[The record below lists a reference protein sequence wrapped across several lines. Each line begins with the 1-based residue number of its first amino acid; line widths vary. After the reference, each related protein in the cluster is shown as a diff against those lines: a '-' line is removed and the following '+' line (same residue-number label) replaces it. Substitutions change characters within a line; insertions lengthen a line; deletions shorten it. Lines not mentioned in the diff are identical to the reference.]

1 VTIAQRWNRQMTHFS
16 DCIPVVKRH
25 MTVCC
30 EVLLLYVIVLGRAIL
45 VGSLP
50 GAVGNCHCWCSYWL
64 PTAPC
69 KYFVFQFYVFASS
82 MVPALRFCY
91 DSWTY
96 ISTFCFI
103 ICLLCILNCY
113 CKFDSHLV
121 LFLHLPSLTVSTS
134 FFNVYYV
141 HQGKTDILNGVGHY

>member
-1 VTIAQRWNRQMTHFS
+1 MFAQWRNCITMHIS
-16 DCIPVVKRH
+16 ECIPIVKRN

-30 EVLLLYVIVLGRAIL
+30 EILLLYVIVLGRAIL

-50 GAVGNCHCWCSYWL
+50 CTVGNCHCRWCYWL

-69 KYFVFQFYVFASS
+69 KYFVFFCCVIASS
-82 MVPALRFCY
+82 MIPALRFCY

-103 ICLLCILNCY
+103 IYLLCILNCY
-113 CKFDSHLV
+113 HKFDSHLV

-134 FFNVYYV
+134 FFYVYYRIRGR
-141 HQGKTDILNGVGHY
+141 QTF